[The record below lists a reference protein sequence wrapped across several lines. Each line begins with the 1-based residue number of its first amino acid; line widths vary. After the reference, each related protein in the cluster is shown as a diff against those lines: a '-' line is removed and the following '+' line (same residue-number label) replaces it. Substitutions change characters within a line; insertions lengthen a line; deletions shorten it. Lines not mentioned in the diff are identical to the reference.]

1 MIPRCSV
8 RFSVIWALLTL
19 GSPLTLQAQQTTR
32 FERHELTIPMRDGVT
47 LFAVALAP
55 RNAGR
60 SLPILLIRT
69 PFGAEREFRDTTLPP
84 QYRDLAED
92 GYIFV
97 VEDIRGRFKSTGE
110 FVTTRAQ
117 DDPRS
122 PRGINESTDAYDTI
136 EWLVKHLPNNNG
148 RVGVVG
154 ISYRGWLA
162 ALAGVNP
169 HPAVK
174 AISPQGPMVDTWM
187 GDDFFHQ
194 GAFRQTQGLAYVAWV
209 ETQQGLEIA
218 DADQY
223 DFYLRYPTLDSLA
236 RSTGVRDVGS
246 WMGFRTH
253 PTWDEYWR
261 GMALQHVLTR
271 PAVPILFVGG
281 YWDAE
286 DILGPQLG
294 YRTVEKLDNRDR
306 NRLVLGPWVHGEWA
320 WPRADSI
327 GPMSLGG
334 NTAEYFRRQ
343 IQRPWLAYYL
353 HDRGAERFPEAWAF
367 ETGGNQWRT
376 FTAWPPREGRERKLY
391 LGSDHRL
398 SFDPPPSSATAY
410 DAFISDP
417 ANPVPFMPRPITDDG
432 WARWMEQDQGFV
444 RGRPDVLTWVSDE
457 LEEDLVIGGDVVAH
471 LFASTSGTDADWV
484 VKLIDLFPGTPGSDG
499 YALMVN
505 GDIMR
510 GRYWKGWSE
519 ATPIPAN
526 TVTRFTIDLHQQ
538 LYRFRKGHRLMIQV
552 QSSWFPLYD
561 RNPQTFVPNIFEAL
575 PSAFVAREHRIWH
588 TPRFPSHLSVRV
600 LDD

>member
-1 MIPRCSV
+1 V
-8 RFSVIWALLTL
+8 RFPVLCALFIL
-19 GSPLTLQAQQTTR
+19 GSPLSAPAQQPSP
-32 FERHELTIPMRDGVT
+32 FERDELTIPMRDGVK
-47 LFAVALAP
+47 LHAVALVP
-55 RNAGR
+55 TGTRQP
-60 SLPILLIRT
+60 LPILLIRT
-69 PFGAEREFRDTTLPP
+69 PFGADREFRSDTLPP
-84 QYRDLAED
+84 RYRELAED

-97 VEDIRGRFKSTGE
+97 TEDIRGRFKSEGE

-117 DDPRS
+117 NDPRS

-136 EWLVKHLPNNNG
+136 DWLVKNLAGNNG
-148 RVGVVG
+148 KVGVLG

-174 AISPQGPMVDTWM
+174 AISPQGLVADTWM

-194 GAFRQTQGLAYVAWV
+194 GAFRQTQGLAYTAWV
-209 ETQQGLEIA
+209 ESEKGFEIQ

-236 RSTGVRDVGS
+236 RATGIRDVGS
-246 WMGFRTH
+246 WAGFSTH
-253 PTWDEYWR
+253 PAWDRYWQ
-261 GMALQHVLTR
+261 GMALQNVLTR
-271 PAVPILFVGG
+271 PDVPLLFVGG
-281 YWDAE
+281 WWDAE
-286 DILGPQLG
+286 DILGPQLMYG
-294 YRTVEKLDNRDR
+294 TVEQADRQQR
-306 NRLVLGPWVHGEWA
+306 NRIAMGPWFHGEWG
-320 WPRADSI
+320 
-327 GPMSLGG
+327 GPGVDSLGPVSLG
-334 NTAEYFRRQ
+334 SNTTEYFRRN
-343 IQRPWLAYYL
+343 IQRPWLAWYL
-353 HDRGAERFPEAWAF
+353 HDRGDGGFPEAWLF

-376 FTAWPPREGRERKLY
+376 FDRWPPRQAKERKLY

-398 SFDPPPSSATAY
+398 SFDPPRSTAVAY

-432 WARWMEQDQGFV
+432 WARWMVQDQGFV

-457 LEEDLVIGGDVVAH
+457 LEQDLVIAGDVAAH
-471 LFASTSGTDADWV
+471 LFASTSGSDADWV
-484 VKLIDLFPGTPGSDG
+484 VKLIDLFPGSAGSDG

-510 GRYWKGWSE
+510 GRYWKGWST
-519 ATPIPAN
+519 ATPIPAH
-526 TVTRFTIDLHQQ
+526 TVTPFTIDLHQQ
-538 LYRFRKGHRLMIQV
+538 LYRFRKGHRLMVQV

-561 RNPQTFVPNIFEAL
+561 RNPQTFVPNIFLAS

-588 TPRFPSHLSVRV
+588 TPRFPSHLTVRV